1 MSEKLIQHLSPANW
15 PHSRKSS
22 NSAGWGIFEQQR
34 LVAVIETLPDE
45 IKNGLKIVTFQADA
59 ESDAQAF
66 IELAK
71 EQAQLENRQFI
82 TIAATTWLRLFLK
95 NGFSQDSGT
104 LTWVRPKPEP
114 IKTLEIRPEL
124 ETNFNDVET
133 MINQAFWNKFQPG
146 SIEAYLLQQL
156 RKSAIYL
163 PELSRIAIVNGE
175 VGGGIF
181 YSKAEIQTKNQKV
194 PILTFGPLG
203 VAPRWQG
210 TGIGTQLLKTT
221 LALAKQ
227 ADYQGVV
234 ITGVPNYYRQHGF
247 QPTVNFGIT
256 LPDGTT
262 PDFLMGYELQS
273 GGLRTIPGI
282 YQENEF
288 FEKLS
293 LTENDHYNERF
304 NQRPAQWFPQ
314 QL

>member
-45 IKNGLKIVTFQADA
+45 IKNGLKIVTFQADV

-124 ETNFNDVET
+124 EMNFNDVET

-146 SIEAYLLQQL
+146 SIEAYLLQ
-156 RKSAIYL
+156 
-163 PELSRIAIVNGE
+163 
-175 VGGGIF
+175 
-181 YSKAEIQTKNQKV
+181 
-194 PILTFGPLG
+194 
-203 VAPRWQG
+203 
-210 TGIGTQLLKTT
+210 
-221 LALAKQ
+221 
-227 ADYQGVV
+227 
-234 ITGVPNYYRQHGF
+234 
-247 QPTVNFGIT
+247 
-256 LPDGTT
+256 
-262 PDFLMGYELQS
+262 
-273 GGLRTIPGI
+273 
-282 YQENEF
+282 
-288 FEKLS
+288 
-293 LTENDHYNERF
+293 
-304 NQRPAQWFPQ
+304 
-314 QL
+314 